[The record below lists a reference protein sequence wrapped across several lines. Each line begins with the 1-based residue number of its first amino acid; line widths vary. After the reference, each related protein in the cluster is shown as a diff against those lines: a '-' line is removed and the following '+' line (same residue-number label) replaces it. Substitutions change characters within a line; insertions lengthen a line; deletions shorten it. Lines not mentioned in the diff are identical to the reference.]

1 MKITRGDY
9 YTSTLRYNYTSAYR
23 EKSRRYKYLLETVYQ
38 KSLLGPAFVS
48 CVIEKFKNVS
58 LTILFRLNFN
68 RKKIPR

>member
-38 KSLLGPAFVS
+38 KSLLGSAFVS
-48 CVIEKFKNVS
+48 CVIDKFKNIS
-58 LTILFRLNFN
+58 LTIIFRLDFN